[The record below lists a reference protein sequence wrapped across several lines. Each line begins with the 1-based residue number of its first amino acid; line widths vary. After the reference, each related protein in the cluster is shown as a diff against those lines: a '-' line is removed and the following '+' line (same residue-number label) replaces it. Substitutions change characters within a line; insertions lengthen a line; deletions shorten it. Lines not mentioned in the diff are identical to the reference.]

1 MININNSN
9 DPDYR
14 YKMNELKI
22 KIIKRDTVLENID
35 IVAQQINT
43 PASILIKYIGC
54 RLGCSVKNNKLNG
67 VKPSED
73 INKALFCFIDAFIIC
88 KCCGIPEI
96 NYEIKNKKVVG
107 VCLACGFSHLNNI
120 FDKINNKFCGV
131 IASYL
136 VDKKWPISGGCI
148 K

>member
-35 IVAQQINT
+35 IVSQQINT
-43 PASILIKYIGC
+43 PVNILIKYIGC

-73 INKALFCFIDAFIIC
+73 INKALFCFIDAFIVC
-88 KCCGIPEI
+88 KSCGIPEI
-96 NYEIKNKKVVG
+96 NYELENKKVVG
-107 VCLACGFSHLNNI
+107 VCLACGNLHQENN
-120 FDKINNKFCGV
+120 FDKINNKFYGV
-131 IASYL
+131 IASHL
-136 VDKKWPISGGCI
+136 VDNKWPISGGCI